1 MLYILLALYSAVSI
15 YELSLSLLEYNFV
28 KKAMDKPAVILSE
41 NDYKKAG
48 LTCLAKLKFSVIVKI
63 FSLIMVFI
71 WSCFGLA
78 LLNEAINSLSQN
90 ARLNGVILVLSF
102 LIIGNIF
109 SLPFSIYE
117 KFILNKKLGFS
128 NITPKIFILDF
139 FKELALLC
147 VFAWLGVWAF
157 SLCYD
162 YLGKF
167 WWIFAYIFA
176 FCIIL
181 LINLIYPTLIAPI
194 FNKITPLENETLN
207 TAISS
212 LLNKCGFKSSGVFVI
227 DASKRDKRLNAYF
240 GGLGSTKRVVL
251 FDTLI
256 EKLSQAEILAVLSH
270 ELGHFKHKDMIKNI
284 IMMAVIMLVFFA
296 ILGSLNASIYG
307 ATGLNESAYSLII
320 FFMLYG
326 LILEAIFMPIIS
338 AFSRSHEF
346 SADSFAAMNTN
357 KNDIILALK
366 KLGSE
371 NKAFPLSHPLYSF
384 IYDSHPTLEQRI
396 KKLENS

>member
-28 KKAMDKPAVILSE
+28 KKAMNRPAVILNE
-41 NDYKKAG
+41 IDYKKAG
-48 LTCLAKLKFSVIVKI
+48 LACLAKLKFSAIIKI
-63 FSLIMVFI
+63 FNLAMVFI

-90 ARLNGVILVLSF
+90 VRLNGVILVLSF

-147 VFAWLGVWAF
+147 VFAGLGVWAF

-162 YLGKF
+162 YLGGF
-167 WWIFAYIFA
+167 WWIFAYMFA

-181 LINLIYPTLIAPI
+181 LINIIYPTLIAPI
-194 FNKITPLENETLN
+194 FNKITPLEDETLK

-256 EKLSQAEILAVLSH
+256 EKLSQTEILAVLSH

-326 LILEAIFMPIIS
+326 LILEAIFM
-338 AFSRSHEF
+338 
-346 SADSFAAMNTN
+346 
-357 KNDIILALK
+357 LK

>member
-28 KKAMDKPAVILSE
+28 KKAMNRPAVILNE
-41 NDYKKAG
+41 IDYKKAG
-48 LTCLAKLKFSVIVKI
+48 LACLAKLKFSAIIKI
-63 FSLIMVFI
+63 FNLAMVFI

-90 ARLNGVILVLSF
+90 VRLNGVILVLSF

-147 VFAWLGVWAF
+147 VFAGLGVWAF

-167 WWIFAYIFA
+167 WWIFAYTLA

-181 LINLIYPTLIAPI
+181 LINIIYPTLIAPI
-194 FNKITPLENETLN
+194 FNKITPLEDETLK

-256 EKLSQAEILAVLSH
+256 EKLSQTEILAVLSH

-338 AFSRSHEF
+338 AFSRSYEF
-346 SADSFAAMNTN
+346 NADSFAAKNTN
-357 KNDIILALK
+357 KNDMILALK

>member
-28 KKAMDKPAVILSE
+28 KKAMNKPAVILSE

-48 LTCLAKLKFSVIVKI
+48 LTCLVKLKFSVIVKI
-63 FSLIMVFI
+63 FNLIMVFI

-78 LLNEAINSLSQN
+78 LLNEAVNSLSQN

-147 VFAWLGVWAF
+147 VFAGLGVWAF

-240 GGLGSTKRVVL
+240 GGLGGTKRVVL

-346 SADSFAAMNTN
+346 SADSFAAINTN

>member
-28 KKAMDKPAVILSE
+28 KKAMNKPAVILSE

-90 ARLNGVILVLSF
+90 TRLNGVILVLSF

-147 VFAWLGVWAF
+147 VFAGLGVWAF

-176 FCIIL
+176 FCVIL

-212 LLNKCGFKSSGVFVI
+212 LLDKFGFKSSGVFVI

-307 ATGLNESAYSLII
+307 ATGLNENAYSLII

-346 SADSFAAMNTN
+346 SADSFAAINTN